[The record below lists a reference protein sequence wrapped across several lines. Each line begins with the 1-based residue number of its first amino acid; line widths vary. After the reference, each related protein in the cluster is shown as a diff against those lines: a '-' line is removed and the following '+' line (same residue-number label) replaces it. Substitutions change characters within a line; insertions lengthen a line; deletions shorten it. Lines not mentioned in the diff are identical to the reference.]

1 MTGTIRR
8 TAAGLAAAALLAA
21 NAGCTT
27 APATGET
34 IFTGGMGADQAKKI
48 GARQHPQILRQFG
61 GEYENRAL
69 TTYVSSVGELLAQTS
84 EEPDKDWTFTVLDTP
99 VPNAFALPGGYIYIT
114 RGLLAITENE
124 AQLAGVLG
132 HEIGHV
138 TARHS
143 AARYGGNVLGQVAGV
158 AAGVFL
164 GRAGAQ
170 AANVLGAVALSSYS
184 RQQEFEADKLG
195 VRYATRGGFQA
206 DGMAQLLERMQAK
219 SELDAKLQGREP
231 RDGFSLLATHPR
243 TPERVREAMAAADK
257 KPVQSPIVGRDVFL
271 SKLDGMVY
279 GHTAEQG
286 FIRRHEFLHPKLKL
300 AFEVPEAFRL
310 FNSAERV
317 LAFGPE
323 DSVII
328 FDSGGPKASSDPVDH
343 LQNQWTSG
351 RRLSDVEE
359 ITVNGM
365 PAATGSTRVNTQ
377 QGTRDARFV
386 AIRYSPTQIYR
397 FLFLTPPEL
406 TGRFNEDF
414 RRTTHSFR
422 KLTDA
427 EAAELKPKRIQVH
440 TVREGE
446 TVESLAER
454 MPYPDFKLERF
465 RVLNGLQPGDTLSPG
480 EKVKLVAPGPGA

>member
-1 MTGTIRR
+1 MTR
-8 TAAGLAAAALLAA
+8 TLLRAVAGVTAAALLASA
-21 NAGCTT
+21 SGCTT

-34 IFTGGMGADQAKKI
+34 IFTGGMSAEQGRKI

-61 GEYENRAL
+61 GEYESPEL
-69 TTYVSSVGELLAQTS
+69 TNYVTSVGELLAQTS
-84 EEPDKDWTFTVLDTP
+84 EEPEKDWTFTVLDTP

-114 RGLLAITENE
+114 RGLLSITENE

-170 AANVLGAVALSSYS
+170 AANALGAVALSSYS
-184 RQQEFEADKLG
+184 RSQEFEADKLG
-195 VRYATRGGFQA
+195 VRYATRGGFRP
-206 DGMAQLLERMQAK
+206 DGMAQLLERMQAQ
-219 SELDAKLQGREP
+219 SELDAKLQGREDQG
-231 RDGFSLLATHPR
+231 DGFNLLATHPR
-243 TPERVREAMAAADK
+243 TPARVREAMEAADQ
-257 KPVQSPIVGRDVFL
+257 KPVTDPITGRDVFL
-271 SKLDGMVY
+271 SKLDGMVH

-300 AFEVPEAFRL
+300 AFEVPEDFRL
-310 FNSAERV
+310 FNTAERV

-323 DSVII
+323 DSAII

-343 LQNQWTSG
+343 LQNQWTEG
-351 RRLSDVEE
+351 RRLSDIEE

-365 PAATGSTRVNTQ
+365 PAATGSTRLNTQ

-386 AIRYSPTQIYR
+386 AIRYSSTQIYR
-397 FLFLTPPEL
+397 FLFLTPPKL
-406 TGRFNEDF
+406 TERFNEPF
-414 RRTTHSFR
+414 RRTTFSFR
-422 KLTDA
+422 KLSES

-454 MPYPDFKLERF
+454 MPYPDLKLERF
-465 RVLNGLQPGDTLSPG
+465 RTLNGLDADETVSPG
-480 EKVKLVAPGPGA
+480 EKVKLIVQ